1 MFKGFLR
8 MNIDKIKKEYKKM
21 RMPKMDISIDAL
33 NNLEDFVQRIK
44 NQDRDD
50 EKYMLHNK
58 MIPILI
64 GLFLLT
70 IIMLIN
76 PIKTVILQIGMV
88 LIYSGLIYT
97 LILLFMD
104 YRNISKESH
113 DLNLLS
119 YLKQKEERLKYW
131 RSTPAKYQWT
141 FTIFISGLIMMIVG
155 NSSIIR
161 DFSTEQII
169 LFILAY
175 LIILLISWVIGEYF
189 YRKRHKQKHQPLIAN
204 ISELIK
210 ELREEENNT

>member
-8 MNIDKIKKEYKKM
+8 MNIDEIKKEYKKM
-21 RMPKMDISIDAL
+21 RMPIMDISMNEL
-33 NNLEDFVQRIK
+33 NNLEDFVQKIK
-44 NQDRDD
+44 NQDRND

-58 MIPILI
+58 MIPIFI

-76 PIKTVILQIGMV
+76 PIKTVILLTGMF

-104 YRNISKESH
+104 YRNISKESY
-113 DLNLLS
+113 DLNLLA
-119 YLKQKEERLKYW
+119 YLKQKEKRLKSW
-131 RSTPAKYQWT
+131 RSTPAKYKWT

-155 NSSIIR
+155 NSSLMR
-161 DFSTEQII
+161 DFSTGQII

-189 YRKRHKQKHQPLIAN
+189 YRKRHKQKHQPLIKS
-204 ISELIK
+204 ISELMK